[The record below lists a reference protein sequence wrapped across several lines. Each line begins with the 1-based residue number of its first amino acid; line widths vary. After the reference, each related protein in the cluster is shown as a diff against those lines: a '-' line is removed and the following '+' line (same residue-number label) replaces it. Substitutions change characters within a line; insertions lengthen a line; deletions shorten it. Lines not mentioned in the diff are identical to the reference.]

1 MHPQIISQEQNLGD
15 PLTAC
20 ISGVRKRRIK
30 DDSYKWV
37 DSGAKGWGWKRQREG
52 EIWGA
57 LCMNNSRKPWERAV
71 LEIQWNGLYF
81 PAGPVVKI
89 PSSQC
94 RGPGFNP

>member
-37 DSGAKGWGWKRQREG
+37 DGGAKGWPRAGDGRDRGKERFG
-52 EIWGA
+52 E
-57 LCMNNSRKPWERAV
+57 LCA
-71 LEIQWNGLYF
+71 
-81 PAGPVVKI
+81 
-89 PSSQC
+89 
-94 RGPGFNP
+94 